1 MADLEKR
8 VQALRRVIRY
18 HAYRYHVLDSPEIS
32 DAEYDALMRQLEE
45 LERAHPELITPDSPT
60 QRVGA
65 PPVEGFGEVEH
76 RVPMLSLDNAFNEG
90 ELRAWEKRIR
100 RLSDQKFE
108 YVLEPKVDGL
118 AISLTYE
125 EGVLVQGS
133 TRGDGFRGEDVTLNL
148 RTVPSI
154 PLRIP
159 IHGHLEPPRLLEVR
173 GEVYMPLD
181 LFQEMNRRRE
191 KEGEKAFAN
200 PRNAAAGS
208 VRQLDSSI
216 TVTRPLSIWV
226 YGVGHF
232 EGASLTT
239 QWQALEY
246 LRALGFKVSPD
257 ISLHHDLED
266 VIAKIRECMEKEES
280 WNYEDDGMVVKVNSF
295 QQQETLGVVG
305 RAPRWAIAYKFP
317 AEEGVT
323 RVVDIRVNVGRT
335 GTLNPYALLEPVQVG
350 GVTISTATL
359 HNFDDLRRKDIRVG
373 DTVVIKRAGDVI
385 PQVVRPLEELRSGEE
400 RVFEVPERCPACGE
414 PVERS
419 ADEVAVYCVNP
430 SCPAQLVRNVEYFA
444 SQAAMDIDGFGSRQA
459 EKFVELGLIKDLAD
473 LYYLKRDHLLP
484 LEGPLEGY
492 AEKSVANLLA
502 SIEKSKNR
510 PLWRLITG
518 LGIKHV
524 GSTVAQLLV
533 KHFASL
539 EDLMAATEEKLEAI
553 PGLGPETARSIVD
566 YFRQERNRQVIEKLK
581 DVKVN
586 MKRLPEEVEAEKGPL
601 SGLTFVITGTLPTMS
616 REEASR
622 FIEEHG
628 GKVTGSVSRNTDYL
642 LVGADPGGSK
652 YTRAQELGIP
662 MVDEEGLR
670 RMVRRQT
677 PTAR

>member
-1 MADLEKR
+1 MADVGKR
-8 VQALRRVIRY
+8 IAALRRLIRY
-18 HAYRYHVLDSPEIS
+18 HAYLYHVLDSPEIS

-60 QRVGA
+60 QRIGA
-65 PPVEGFGEVEH
+65 PLVEAFGEVEH
-76 RVPMLSLDNAFNEG
+76 RVPMLSLDNAFDEE
-90 ELRAWEKRIR
+90 ELRAWERRIR
-100 RLSDQKFE
+100 RLLDEKFD

-118 AISLTYE
+118 AISVTYE
-125 EGVLVQGS
+125 GGVLVRGS

-159 IHGHLEPPRLLEVR
+159 VHGEEEPPRLLEVR

-191 KEGEKAFAN
+191 KEGEKPFAN

-216 TVTRPLSIWV
+216 SATRPLSIWV

-232 EGASLTT
+232 EGVELTT
-239 QWQALEY
+239 QWQTLEY

-257 ISLHHDLED
+257 ISLHDSLDD
-266 VIAKIRECMEKEES
+266 VIAKIVEWIDKEES
-280 WNYEDDGMVVKVNSF
+280 WNYEADGMVVKVNSLE
-295 QQQETLGVVG
+295 QQESLGIVG

-317 AEEGVT
+317 GEEGIT
-323 RVVDIRVNVGRT
+323 RVLDIRVNVGRT
-335 GTLNPYALLEPVQVG
+335 GTLNPYAVLQPVQVG

-400 RVFEVPERCPACGE
+400 RVYEVPERCPACGE
-414 PVERS
+414 SVERS
-419 ADEVAVYCVNP
+419 PDEVAVYCLNP

-444 SQAAMDIDGFGSRQA
+444 SRAAMDIDGFGSRGA
-459 EKFVELGLIKDLAD
+459 AKFVELGLIKELAD
-473 LYYLKRDHLLP
+473 LYYLKAEDLLP
-484 LEGPLEGY
+484 LEGH

-502 SIEKSKNR
+502 SMEASKKQ

-524 GSTVAQLLV
+524 GSTVAELLTS
-533 KHFASL
+533 HYASL
-539 EDLMAATEEKLEAI
+539 DALMGASQAELEDIE
-553 PGLGPETARSIVD
+553 GLGPHTAGSIVR
-566 YFRQERNRQVIEKLK
+566 YFSQKRNRKLIK
-581 DVKVN
+581 KLRDAKVN
-586 MKRLPEEVEAEKGPL
+586 MKRLPEEAEALRGPL
-601 SGLTFVITGTLPTMS
+601 AGLTFVITGTLPTMS
-616 REEASR
+616 REEATR
-622 FIEEHG
+622 FIEEPG

-642 LVGADPGGSK
+642 LAGENPGGSK
-652 YTRAQELGIP
+652 YNRAREFGIP
-662 MVDEEGLR
+662 MVDEDGLR
-670 RMVRRQT
+670 QMVGG
-677 PTAR
+677 

>member
-1 MADLEKR
+1 MADVEKR
-8 VQALRRVIRY
+8 IEALRRLIRY

-32 DAEYDALMRQLEE
+32 DAEYDALMRELEE

-65 PPVEGFGEVEH
+65 PPVEAFGEVEH
-76 RVPMLSLDNAFNEG
+76 RVPMLSLDNAFNEE
-90 ELRAWEKRIR
+90 ELRAWEKRFR
-100 RLSDQKFE
+100 RLLRPGEKVE

-125 EGVLVQGS
+125 GGVLVQGS

-159 IHGHLEPPRLLEVR
+159 VHGVLEPPSLLEVR

-191 KEGEKAFAN
+191 KEGEKPFAN

-216 TVTRPLSIWV
+216 TASRPLSIWV

-232 EGASLTT
+232 AGVELLT
-239 QWQALEY
+239 QWQTLNY
-246 LRALGFKVSPD
+246 LKDLGFRVSPD
-257 ISLHHDLED
+257 ISFHKGLDEVMERLKHWKERRED
-266 VIAKIRECMEKEES
+266 
-280 WNYEDDGMVVKVNSF
+280 WNYEADGMVVKVNSF
-295 QQQETLGVVG
+295 EQEERLGVVG

-323 RVVDIRVNVGRT
+323 QVLDIRVNVGRT
-335 GTLNPYALLEPVQVG
+335 GTLNPYAVLEPVQVR

-359 HNFDDLRRKDIRVG
+359 HNFQDLRRKDIRVG
-373 DTVVIKRAGDVI
+373 DRVVIKRAGDVI
-385 PQVVRPLEELRSGEE
+385 PQVVKPLKELRTGEE

-414 PVERS
+414 PVER
-419 ADEVAVYCVNP
+419 APDEVAVYCVNP
-430 SCPAQLVRNVEYFA
+430 SCPAQLVRQVEYFV
-444 SQAAMDIDGFGSRQA
+444 SKGAMDIDGFGSRQA
-459 EKFVELGLIKDLAD
+459 ENFVELGLLENVGDF
-473 LYYLKRDHLLP
+473 YYLKADDILK
-484 LEGPLEGY
+484 LEGF
-492 AEKSVANLLA
+492 AEKSTQNLLEAIEA
-502 SIEKSKNR
+502 SKDR
-510 PLWRLITG
+510 PLWRLITA

-533 KHFASL
+533 NYFASL
-539 EDLMAATEEKLEAI
+539 DELMAASEEKLMTI
-553 PGLGPETARSIVD
+553 PGLGPETARSIVG
-566 YFRQERNRQVIEKLK
+566 YFDDKRNRQVIEKLRRAG
-581 DVKVN
+581 VN
-586 MKRLPEEVEAEKGPL
+586 MRRLPEEAEAVEGPL
-601 SGLTFVITGTLPTMS
+601 AGLTFVITGILPTMS
-616 REEASR
+616 REEAAR

-642 LVGADPGGSK
+642 LVGADPGGAK
-652 YTRAQELGIP
+652 YSRAQELGIA
-662 MVDEEGLR
+662 MIDEDGLR
-670 RMVRRQT
+670 QMVET
-677 PTAR
+677 

>member
-1 MADLEKR
+1 
-8 VQALRRVIRY
+8 
-18 HAYRYHVLDSPEIS
+18 
-32 DAEYDALMRQLEE
+32 
-45 LERAHPELITPDSPT
+45 
-60 QRVGA
+60 
-65 PPVEGFGEVEH
+65 VEAFGEVEH
-76 RVPMLSLDNAFNEG
+76 RVPMLSLDNAFDEE

-100 RLSDQKFE
+100 RLSDEKFD

-191 KEGEKAFAN
+191 KEGEKPFAN

-216 TVTRPLSIWV
+216 TASRPLSIWV
-226 YGVGHF
+226 YGVGHL
-232 EGASLTT
+232 EGVELTT
-239 QWQALEY
+239 QGQALEY

-257 ISLHHDLED
+257 ISLHDDLD
-266 VIAKIRECMEKEES
+266 DIIAKIVEWIEKRDRL
-280 WNYEDDGMVVKVNSF
+280 NYEADGMVVKVNSF
-295 QQQETLGVVG
+295 EQQDRLGIVG

-323 RVVDIRVNVGRT
+323 QVLDIRVNVGRT
-335 GTLNPYALLEPVQVG
+335 GTLNPYAVLEPVQVG

-359 HNFDDLRRKDIRVG
+359 HNFADLRRKDIRVG

-385 PQVVRPLEELRSGEE
+385 PQVVGPVKELRSGEE
-400 RVFEVPERCPACGE
+400 RVFELPKRCPGCGE

-419 ADEVAVYCVNP
+419 PDEVAVYCVNP

-459 EKFVELGLIKDLAD
+459 AKFVELELIKDLGD
-473 LYYLKRDHLLP
+473 LYYLKRDDLLP

-492 AEKSVANLLA
+492 AEKSVENLLA
-502 SIEKSKNR
+502 SIRASKNR

-524 GSTVAQLLV
+524 GSTVAQLLTR
-533 KHFASL
+533 HYASL
-539 EDLMAATEEKLEAI
+539 EELRAASQAELEDI
-553 PGLGPETARSIVD
+553 EGLGPHTAGSIVR
-566 YFRQERNRQVIEKLK
+566 YFSQKRNRKLIK
-581 DVKVN
+581 KLRKAGVR
-586 MKRLPEEVEAEKGPL
+586 MTRLPEEAEAVRGPL
-601 SGLTFVITGTLPTMS
+601 AGLTFVITGTLPTMS

-622 FIEEHG
+622 FIEEQG
-628 GKVTGSVSRNTDYL
+628 GKVTGSVSRSTDYL

-652 YTRAQELGIP
+652 YSRAQELGIP
-662 MVDEEGLR
+662 MVHEDGLKGMAEG
-670 RMVRRQT
+670 
-677 PTAR
+677 

>member
-1 MADLEKR
+1 MAEVEER
-8 VQALRRVIRY
+8 IEALRRLIRY
-18 HAYRYHVLDSPEIS
+18 HAYLYHVLDSPDIS

-45 LERAHPELITPDSPT
+45 LERAHPELVTPDSPS

-65 PPVEGFGEVEH
+65 PPVEAFGEVEH
-76 RVPMLSLDNAFNEG
+76 RMPMLSLDNAFDEE

-100 RLSDQKFE
+100 TLSDDKFD

-125 EGVLVQGS
+125 EGVLVRGS

-159 IHGHLEPPRLLEVR
+159 VHGHLEPPRLLEVR

-181 LFQEMNRRRE
+181 LFQEMNQRRE
-191 KEGEKAFAN
+191 KEGEKPFAN

-216 TVTRPLSIWV
+216 TASRPLSIWV
-226 YGVGHF
+226 YGVGHL
-232 EGASLTT
+232 EGVELTT
-239 QWQALEY
+239 QGQALEY

-257 ISLHHDLED
+257 ISLHDNLDD
-266 VIAKIRECMEKEES
+266 VIAKIVESIDKEES
-280 WNYEDDGMVVKVNSF
+280 WNYEADGMVVKVNSLE
-295 QQQETLGVVG
+295 QQESLGVVG

-323 RVVDIRVNVGRT
+323 QVLDIRVNVGRT
-335 GTLNPYALLEPVQVG
+335 GTLNPYAVFEPVQVG
-350 GVTISTATL
+350 GVTIRTATL
-359 HNFDDLRRKDIRVG
+359 HNFDDLTRKDIRVG

-400 RVFEVPERCPACGE
+400 RVFEAPERCPACGQ

-419 ADEVAVYCVNP
+419 PDEVAVYCLNP
-430 SCPAQLVRNVEYFA
+430 SCPGQLVGNVEYFA
-444 SQAAMDIDGFGSRQA
+444 SQAAMDIKGFGSRQA
-459 EKFVELGLIKDLAD
+459 KKFVELGLIKDLAD
-473 LYYLKRDHLLP
+473 LYYLKPESLLA
-484 LEGPLEGY
+484 LEGY

-502 SIEKSKNR
+502 SIEASKNR

-524 GSTVAQLLV
+524 GSTVAQLLTR
-533 KHFASL
+533 HHASL
-539 EDLMAATEEKLEAI
+539 DQLMAASQADLEAI
-553 PGLGPETARSIVD
+553 EGLGPHTAGSIVR
-566 YFRQERNRQVIEKLK
+566 YFSQKRNRKLIK
-581 DVKVN
+581 KLQKAKVR
-586 MKRLPEEVEAEKGPL
+586 MERLPEETEALRGPL
-601 SGLTFVITGTLPTMS
+601 EGLTFVITGTLPTMS

-628 GKVTGSVSRNTDYL
+628 GKVTGSVIRNTDYL
-642 LVGADPGGSK
+642 LIGENPGGSK
-652 YTRAQELGIP
+652 YDRAQELGIP
-662 MVDEEGLR
+662 MIDEDGLK
-670 RMVRRQT
+670 RMVE
-677 PTAR
+677 AR

>member
-1 MADLEKR
+1 MADVEER
-8 VQALRRVIRY
+8 IEALRQLIRY

-45 LERAHPELITPDSPT
+45 LERAHPGLITPDSPT

-65 PPVEGFGEVEH
+65 PPVEAFGEVEH
-76 RVPMLSLDNAFNEG
+76 GVPMLSLDNAFDEE
-90 ELRAWEKRIR
+90 ELRAWEKRIH
-100 RLSDQKFE
+100 RLLDEKFD

-125 EGVLVQGS
+125 EGVMVQGS

-159 IHGHLEPPRLLEVR
+159 VHGHLEPPRLLEVR

-191 KEGEKAFAN
+191 KEGEKPFAN

-216 TVTRPLSIWV
+216 TASRPLSIWV

-232 EGASLTT
+232 EGVELNN
-239 QWQALEY
+239 QWQTLNY
-246 LRALGFKVSPD
+246 LKDLGFRVSSD
-257 ISLHHDLED
+257 ISLHKGLDE
-266 VIAKIRECMEKEES
+266 VIERIRYWTEKRES
-280 WNYEDDGMVVKVNSF
+280 WNYEADGMVVKVNSF
-295 QQQETLGVVG
+295 DQQDRLGVVG

-323 RVVDIRVNVGRT
+323 QVLDIRVNVGRT
-335 GTLNPYALLEPVQVG
+335 GTLNPYAVLEPVQVG

-359 HNFDDLRRKDIRVG
+359 HNFDDLRRKDVRVG

-385 PQVVRPLEELRSGEE
+385 PQVVKPLEELRSGEE
-400 RVFEVPERCPACGE
+400 RVFEPPERCPACGE
-414 PVERS
+414 PVEHS
-419 ADEVAVYCVNP
+419 PDEAAVYCVNP

-459 EKFVELGLIKDLAD
+459 ERFVELGLINDLAD
-473 LYYLKRDHLLP
+473 LYYLKADDLL
-484 LEGPLEGY
+484 PLEGY

-502 SIEKSKNR
+502 SIERSKGQ

-518 LGIKHV
+518 LGVKHV
-524 GSTVAQLLV
+524 GSTVAQLLTR
-533 KHFASL
+533 HYASL
-539 EDLMAATEEKLEAI
+539 DDLMAASQDELEGI
-553 PGLGPETARSIVD
+553 EGLGPHTAGSIVR
-566 YFRQERNRQVIEKLK
+566 YFSQKRNRKLIEKLRK
-581 DVKVN
+581 AGVRI
-586 MKRLPEEVEAEKGPL
+586 KRLAEEAEALRGPL
-601 SGLTFVITGTLPTMS
+601 AGLTFVITGTLPTMS

-622 FIEEHG
+622 FVEEHG

-642 LVGADPGGSK
+642 LVGADPGGTK
-652 YTRAQELGIP
+652 YSRAQELGVP
-662 MVDEEGLR
+662 MVDEDGLR
-670 RMVRRQT
+670 RMVEGR
-677 PTAR
+677 

>member
-1 MADLEKR
+1 MADVEKR
-8 VQALRRVIRY
+8 IKALRRVISY
-18 HAYRYHVLDSPEIS
+18 HAYLYHVLDSPEIS
-32 DAEYDALMRQLEE
+32 DAEYDALMRELEE

-65 PPVEGFGEVEH
+65 PPVEAFGEVEH
-76 RVPMLSLDNAFNEG
+76 RVPMLSLDNAFDEE
-90 ELRAWEKRIR
+90 ELRAWEKRMR
-100 RLSDQKFE
+100 RLSDEKFD

-154 PLRIP
+154 PLRVP
-159 IHGHLEPPRLLEVR
+159 VHGHLEPPRLLEVR

-181 LFQEMNRRRE
+181 LFQEMNQRRE
-191 KEGEKAFAN
+191 KEGEKPFAN

-216 TVTRPLSIWV
+216 TASRPLSIWV

-232 EGASLTT
+232 EGVELTT

-246 LRALGFKVSPD
+246 LRALGFKISPD
-257 ISLHHDLED
+257 ISLYDDLDD
-266 VIAKIRECMEKEES
+266 VIAKVKEWIDRRES
-280 WNYEDDGMVVKVNSF
+280 WNYEADGMVVKVNSF
-295 QQQETLGVVG
+295 RQQETLGVVG

-317 AEEGVT
+317 AEEGIT
-323 RVVDIRVNVGRT
+323 RVLDVRVNVGRT
-335 GTLNPYALLEPVQVG
+335 GTLNPYAVLEPVQVG

-385 PQVVRPLEELRSGEE
+385 PQVVGPVKELRTGEE
-400 RVFEVPERCPACGE
+400 RLFEVPERCPACGE
-414 PVERS
+414 PVEGS
-419 ADEVAVYCVNP
+419 PDEVAVYCVNP
-430 SCPAQLVRNVEYFA
+430 SCPAQLVRTVEYFA

-459 EKFVELGLIKDLAD
+459 AKFVELGLIKDLGD
-473 LYYLKRDHLLP
+473 LYYLKPEDLL
-484 LEGPLEGY
+484 PLEGY

-502 SIEKSKNR
+502 SIEASKKQ

-524 GSTVAQLLV
+524 GSTVAQLLTR
-533 KHFASL
+533 HYASL
-539 EDLMAATEEKLEAI
+539 DGLMTASQAELEAI
-553 PGLGPETARSIVD
+553 EGLGPHTAGSIVR
-566 YFRQERNRQVIEKLK
+566 YFSQKRNRKLIGK
-581 DVKVN
+581 LRKAGVR
-586 MKRLPEEVEAEKGPL
+586 MTRLPEEAEALRGPL
-601 SGLTFVITGTLPTMS
+601 EGLTFVITGTLPTMS

-622 FIEEHG
+622 FVEEHG
-628 GKVTGSVSRNTDYL
+628 GKVTGSLSRNTDYL
-642 LVGADPGGSK
+642 LVGENPGGSK
-652 YTRAQELGIP
+652 YSRARELGIP
-662 MVDEEGLR
+662 VIDEEGLK
-670 RMVRRQT
+670 RMVKG
-677 PTAR
+677 

>member
-8 VQALRRVIRY
+8 VQALRRLIRY
-18 HAYRYHVLDSPEIS
+18 HAYLYHVLDSPEIP
-32 DAEYDALMRQLEE
+32 DGEYDALMRQLEE

-76 RVPMLSLDNAFNEG
+76 RLPMLSLDNAFDEE

-100 RLSDQKFE
+100 RLLDEKFD

-159 IHGHLEPPRLLEVR
+159 VHGDLEPPRLLEVR

-191 KEGEKAFAN
+191 KEGQKPFAN

-216 TVTRPLSIWV
+216 TASRPLSIWV
-226 YGVGHF
+226 YGMGHF
-232 EGASLTT
+232 EGAQLTT
-239 QWQALEY
+239 QWQTLEY
-246 LRALGFKVSPD
+246 LRALGFKVTPD
-257 ISLHHDLED
+257 ISLHHDLD
-266 VIAKIRECMEKEES
+266 DIIAKIRECMEKEES
-280 WNYEDDGMVVKVNSF
+280 WNYEADGMVVKVNSF
-295 QQQETLGVVG
+295 EQQDTLGVVG

-317 AEEGVT
+317 AQEGIT
-323 RVVDIRVNVGRT
+323 RVLDIRVNVGRT
-335 GTLNPYALLEPVQVG
+335 GTLNPYAVLEPVQVG

-400 RVFEVPERCPACGE
+400 EVFEAPERCPACGE

-419 ADEVAVYCVNP
+419 PDEVAVYCVNP

-459 EKFVELGLIKDLAD
+459 AKFVELGLIKDLAD
-473 LYYLKRDHLLP
+473 LYYLKPEDLL
-484 LEGPLEGY
+484 PLEGY

-502 SIEKSKNR
+502 SIEASKNR
-510 PLWRLITG
+510 TLWRLITG

-524 GSTVAQLLV
+524 GSTVAQLLTR
-533 KHFASL
+533 HYASL
-539 EDLMAATEEKLEAI
+539 DQLMAASQAELEAI
-553 PGLGPETARSIVD
+553 EGLGPHTAGSIGG
-566 YFRQERNRQVIEKLK
+566 YFSQKRNRKLIEKLRK
-581 DVKVN
+581 AGVR
-586 MKRLPEEVEAEKGPL
+586 MTRLSEEAEAVRGPL
-601 SGLTFVITGTLPTMS
+601 GGLTFVITGTLPTMS
-616 REEASR
+616 REEATR

-628 GKVTGSVSRNTDYL
+628 GKVTSSVSRSTSYL
-642 LVGADPGGSK
+642 LAGENPGGTK
-652 YTRAQELGIP
+652 YTRARELGIL
-662 MVDEEGLR
+662 MVDEEGLK
-670 RMVRRQT
+670 RMVER
-677 PTAR
+677 

>member
-1 MADLEKR
+1 MADVEKR
-8 VQALRRVIRY
+8 IEALRRLIRY
-18 HAYRYHVLDSPEIS
+18 HAYLYHVLDSPEIS
-32 DAEYDALMRQLEE
+32 DAEYDALVRQLEE
-45 LERAHPELITPDSPT
+45 LERAHPELITPDSPS

-65 PPVEGFGEVEH
+65 PPVEAFGEVEH
-76 RVPMLSLDNAFNEG
+76 RLPMLSLDNAFDEE
-90 ELRAWEKRIR
+90 ELRSWEKRIR
-100 RLSDQKFE
+100 RLLNEKFD

-125 EGVLVQGS
+125 EGVLVRGS

-159 IHGHLEPPRLLEVR
+159 VHGGEEPPRLLEVR

-191 KEGEKAFAN
+191 KEGEKLFAN

-216 TVTRPLSIWV
+216 TASRPLSIWV

-232 EGASLTT
+232 EGVELTT

-257 ISLHHDLED
+257 ISLHDDLD
-266 VIAKIRECMEKEES
+266 DIIAKIVEWIDKEES
-280 WNYEDDGMVVKVNSF
+280 WNYEADGMVVKVNSLE
-295 QQQETLGVVG
+295 QQETLGVVG

-323 RVVDIRVNVGRT
+323 RVLDIRVNVGRT
-335 GTLNPYALLEPVQVG
+335 GTLNPYAVLEPVQVG
-350 GVTISTATL
+350 GVSISTATL

-385 PQVVRPLEELRSGEE
+385 PQVVRPLEELRGGEE
-400 RVFEVPERCPACGE
+400 KVYEVPERCPACGE

-419 ADEVAVYCVNP
+419 PDEVAVYCLNP
-430 SCPAQLVRNVEYFA
+430 SCPAQLVRHVEYFA

-459 EKFVELGLIKDLAD
+459 KKFVELGLTKDLAD
-473 LYYLKRDHLLP
+473 LYYLKPEHLL
-484 LEGPLEGY
+484 LLEGY
-492 AEKSVANLLA
+492 AEKSVENFLDSIKA
-502 SIEKSKNR
+502 SKKQ

-518 LGIKHV
+518 LGIKQV
-524 GSTVAQLLV
+524 GSTVAQLLTR
-533 KHFASL
+533 HYASL
-539 EDLMAATEEKLEAI
+539 EELMAASQAELEAI
-553 PGLGPETARSIVD
+553 EGLGPHTAGSIVR
-566 YFRQERNRQVIEKLK
+566 YFSQKRNRKLIEKLR
-581 DVKVN
+581 DAKVN
-586 MKRLPEEVEAEKGPL
+586 MRRLPEEVEAVRGPL
-601 SGLTFVITGTLPTMS
+601 GGLTFVITGTLPTMS
-616 REEASR
+616 REEAAR
-622 FIEEHG
+622 LIEEHG

-642 LVGADPGGSK
+642 LVGENPGGTK
-652 YTRAQELGIP
+652 YNRAQELGIP

-670 RMVRRQT
+670 LMVER
-677 PTAR
+677 

>member
-1 MADLEKR
+1 MAEVEKR
-8 VQALRRVIRY
+8 IEALRRVIRY
-18 HAYRYHVLDSPEIS
+18 HAYLYHVLDSPEIS
-32 DAEYDALMRQLEE
+32 DAEYDALMRELEE
-45 LERAHPELITPDSPT
+45 LERAHPELLTPDSPT

-65 PPVEGFGEVEH
+65 PPVEAFGEVEH
-76 RVPMLSLDNAFNEG
+76 RVPMLSLDNAFDEE

-100 RLSDQKFE
+100 RLLDEKFE

-118 AISLTYE
+118 AISLAYE

-159 IHGHLEPPRLLEVR
+159 VHGDLEPPRLLEVR

-191 KEGEKAFAN
+191 KEGEKTFAN

-216 TVTRPLSIWV
+216 TASRPLSIWV
-226 YGVGHF
+226 YGVGRF
-232 EGASLTT
+232 EGAQLTT

-257 ISLHHDLED
+257 ISLHDNLDD
-266 VIAKIRECMEKEES
+266 VIAEINQWVEKRES
-280 WNYEDDGMVVKVNSF
+280 WNYEADGMVVKVNSF
-295 QQQETLGVVG
+295 ERQERLGVVG

-323 RVVDIRVNVGRT
+323 RVLDIRVNVGRT
-335 GTLNPYALLEPVQVG
+335 GTLNPYAVLEPVQVG
-350 GVTISTATL
+350 GVTISKATL

-385 PQVVRPLEELRSGEE
+385 PQVVRPLEELRTGEE
-400 RVFEVPERCPACGE
+400 RFFEAPGRCPACGE

-419 ADEVAVYCVNP
+419 PDEVAVYCLNP

-459 EKFVELGLIKDLAD
+459 QKFVELGLIKDLAD
-473 LYYLKRDHLLP
+473 LYYLKPDDLL
-484 LEGPLEGY
+484 PLEGY
-492 AEKSVANLLA
+492 AEKSVENLLA
-502 SIEKSKNR
+502 SIEASKKQ
-510 PLWRLITG
+510 PLWRLVTG

-524 GSTVAQLLV
+524 GSTVAQFLTR
-533 KHFASL
+533 HYASL
-539 EDLMAATEEKLEAI
+539 KELMAAGQAELEAI
-553 PGLGPETARSIVD
+553 EGLGPHTAGSIVR
-566 YFRQERNRQVIEKLK
+566 YFSQERNRKLIEKLRK
-581 DVKVN
+581 AGVR
-586 MKRLPEEVEAEKGPL
+586 MTRLAEEAEALRGPL
-601 SGLTFVITGTLPTMS
+601 AGLTFVITGTLPTMS
-616 REEASR
+616 REEATR
-622 FIEEHG
+622 FIEEQG
-628 GKVTGSVSRNTDYL
+628 GKVTGSLSRNTDYL
-642 LVGADPGGSK
+642 LVGADPGGTK
-652 YTRAQELGIP
+652 YDRAQELGIAL
-662 MVDEEGLR
+662 VDEDGLR
-670 RMVRRQT
+670 GMVET
-677 PTAR
+677 

>member
-1 MADLEKR
+1 MADVEQR
-8 VQALRRVIRY
+8 IEALRRVIRY
-18 HAYRYHVLDSPEIS
+18 HAYLYHVLDSPEIS

-65 PPVEGFGEVEH
+65 PPVEAFGEVEH
-76 RVPMLSLDNAFNEG
+76 RVPMLSLDNAFDEE

-100 RLSDQKFE
+100 RLSDEKFE

-118 AISLTYE
+118 AISLAYE

-159 IHGHLEPPRLLEVR
+159 VHGHLEPPRLLEVR

-191 KEGEKAFAN
+191 KEGQKPFAN

-216 TVTRPLSIWV
+216 TASRPLSIWV
-226 YGVGHF
+226 YGVGHL
-232 EGASLTT
+232 EGVELTT

-246 LRALGFKVSPD
+246 LRALGFKVSSD
-257 ISLHHDLED
+257 ISLHDDLDD
-266 VIAKIRECMEKEES
+266 VVAEIKQWIEKEEG
-280 WNYEDDGMVVKVNSF
+280 WNYEADGMVVKVNSF
-295 QQQETLGVVG
+295 EQQDRLGIVG

-323 RVVDIRVNVGRT
+323 RVLDIRVNVGRT
-335 GTLNPYALLEPVQVG
+335 GTLNPYAVLEPVQVG

-385 PQVVRPLEELRSGEE
+385 PQVVRPLKELRSGEE
-400 RVFEVPERCPACGE
+400 RVFEPPERCPACGE

-419 ADEVAVYCVNP
+419 PDEVAVYCVNP

-444 SQAAMDIDGFGSRQA
+444 SQAAMDIEGFGSRQA
-459 EKFVELGLIKDLAD
+459 KKFVELGLIKDLAD
-473 LYYLKRDHLLP
+473 LYYLKPQHLL
-484 LEGPLEGY
+484 PLEGY
-492 AEKSVANLLA
+492 AEKSVDNLLA
-502 SIEKSKNR
+502 SIERSKEQ

-524 GSTVAQLLV
+524 GSTVAQLLTG
-533 KHFASL
+533 HYASL
-539 EDLMAATEEKLEAI
+539 DDLMAASQAELEAI
-553 PGLGPETARSIVD
+553 EGLGPHTAGSIVR
-566 YFRQERNRQVIEKLK
+566 YFSQKRNRKLIEKLRK
-581 DVKVN
+581 AKVR
-586 MKRLPEEVEAEKGPL
+586 MTRLAEEAEAVRGPL
-601 SGLTFVITGTLPTMS
+601 ADLTFVITGTLATMS
-616 REEASR
+616 REEATR
-622 FIEEHG
+622 FIEDKG
-628 GKVTGSVSRNTDYL
+628 GKVTESVSRNTDYL
-642 LVGADPGGSK
+642 LVGENPGGTK
-652 YTRAQELGIP
+652 YNQAQELGIP
-662 MVDEEGLR
+662 MVDEDGLK
-670 RMVRRQT
+670 RMVDSM
-677 PTAR
+677 

>member
-1 MADLEKR
+1 MAEVEER
-8 VQALRRVIRY
+8 IEALRRLIRY
-18 HAYRYHVLDSPEIS
+18 HAYLYHVLDSPDIS

-45 LERAHPELITPDSPT
+45 LERAHPELVTPDSPS

-65 PPVEGFGEVEH
+65 PPVEAFGEVEH
-76 RVPMLSLDNAFNEG
+76 RMPMLSLDNAFDEE

-100 RLSDQKFE
+100 TLSDDKFD

-125 EGVLVQGS
+125 EGVLVRGS

-159 IHGHLEPPRLLEVR
+159 VHGHLEPPRLLEVR

-181 LFQEMNRRRE
+181 LFQEMNQRRE
-191 KEGEKAFAN
+191 KEGEKPFAN

-216 TVTRPLSIWV
+216 TASRPLSIWV
-226 YGVGHF
+226 YGVGHL
-232 EGASLTT
+232 EGVELTT
-239 QWQALEY
+239 QGQALEY

-257 ISLHHDLED
+257 ISLHDNLDD
-266 VIAKIRECMEKEES
+266 VIAKIVEWIDKEES
-280 WNYEDDGMVVKVNSF
+280 WNYEADGMVVKVNSLE
-295 QQQETLGVVG
+295 QQESLGVVG

-323 RVVDIRVNVGRT
+323 QVLDIRVNVGRT
-335 GTLNPYALLEPVQVG
+335 GTLNPYAVLEPVQVG
-350 GVTISTATL
+350 GVTIRTATL

-400 RVFEVPERCPACGE
+400 RVFEAPERCPACGQ

-419 ADEVAVYCVNP
+419 PDEVAVYCLNP
-430 SCPAQLVRNVEYFA
+430 SCPGQLVGNVEYFA
-444 SQAAMDIDGFGSRQA
+444 SQAAMDIKGFGSRQA
-459 EKFVELGLIKDLAD
+459 KKFVELGLIKDLAD
-473 LYYLKRDHLLP
+473 LYYLKPESLLA
-484 LEGPLEGY
+484 LEGY

-502 SIEKSKNR
+502 SIEASKNR

-524 GSTVAQLLV
+524 GSTVAQLLTR
-533 KHFASL
+533 HHASL
-539 EDLMAATEEKLEAI
+539 DQLMAASQADLEAI
-553 PGLGPETARSIVD
+553 EGLGPHTAGSIVR
-566 YFRQERNRQVIEKLK
+566 YFSQKRNRKLIK
-581 DVKVN
+581 KLQKAKVR
-586 MKRLPEEVEAEKGPL
+586 MERLPEETEALRGPL
-601 SGLTFVITGTLPTMS
+601 EGLTFVITGTLPTMS

-628 GKVTGSVSRNTDYL
+628 GKVTGSVIRNTDYL
-642 LVGADPGGSK
+642 LIGENPGGSK
-652 YTRAQELGIP
+652 YDRAQELGIP
-662 MVDEEGLR
+662 MIDEDGLK
-670 RMVRRQT
+670 RMVE
-677 PTAR
+677 AR

>member
-1 MADLEKR
+1 MAEVEER
-8 VQALRRVIRY
+8 IEALRRLIRY
-18 HAYRYHVLDSPEIS
+18 HAYLYHVLDSPEIS
-32 DAEYDALMRQLEE
+32 DAEYDALVRQLEE
-45 LERAHPELITPDSPT
+45 LERAHPELVTPDSPS

-65 PPVEGFGEVEH
+65 PPVEAFGEVEH
-76 RVPMLSLDNAFNEG
+76 RLPMLSLDNAFDEE

-100 RLSDQKFE
+100 RLSDEKFE
-108 YVLEPKVDGL
+108 YVLEAKVDGL

-159 IHGHLEPPRLLEVR
+159 VHGEEEPPRLLEVR

-191 KEGEKAFAN
+191 KEGEKPFAN

-216 TVTRPLSIWV
+216 TASRPLSIWV

-232 EGASLTT
+232 EGVELTT
-239 QWQALEY
+239 QWQILEY

-257 ISLHHDLED
+257 ISLHDNLDD
-266 VIAKIRECMEKEES
+266 VIAKIKESLEKQES
-280 WNYEDDGMVVKVNSF
+280 WNYEADGMVVKVNSLE
-295 QQQETLGVVG
+295 QQESLGVVG

-323 RVVDIRVNVGRT
+323 RVLDIRVNVGRT
-335 GTLNPYALLEPVQVG
+335 GTLNPYAVLEPVQVG

-400 RVFEVPERCPACGE
+400 RVHEVPERCPACGE

-419 ADEVAVYCVNP
+419 PEEVAVYCLNP

-473 LYYLKRDHLLP
+473 LYYLKAEDLL
-484 LEGPLEGY
+484 PLEGY

-502 SIEKSKNR
+502 SMEASKNQR
-510 PLWRLITG
+510 LWRLITG
-518 LGIKHV
+518 LGIRHV
-524 GSTVAQLLV
+524 GSTVAQLLTR
-533 KHFASL
+533 HYASL
-539 EDLMAATEEKLEAI
+539 EELMAAGQAELEAI
-553 PGLGPETARSIVD
+553 EGLGPHTAGSIVK
-566 YFRQERNRQVIEKLK
+566 YFSQKRNRKLIEKLR
-581 DVKVN
+581 DAKVN
-586 MKRLPEEVEAEKGPL
+586 MRRLPEEVEAVRGPL
-601 SGLTFVITGTLPTMS
+601 GGLTFVITGTLPPMS
-616 REEASR
+616 REEAAR
-622 FIEEHG
+622 LIEEHG

-642 LVGADPGGSK
+642 LVGENPGGTK
-652 YTRAQELGIP
+652 YNQAKELGVP

-670 RMVRRQT
+670 LMVER
-677 PTAR
+677 